1 MNPII
6 LHVDMDAFFASV
18 EQKCNP
24 RLRGKPIA
32 VVGANKR
39 TVVTTSSYE
48 ARALGVRTG
57 MNKYEAKKV
66 CPNLIIVEGDNRKYT
81 DTSTRIMNILKRFS
95 PEVEVYSVDEAFI
108 DLGGTEK
115 LLGTPVEVGRKIKEA
130 IKNEIGITA
139 SVGISD
145 NKLMAK
151 LASSRNKPDGL
162 FLIDESNKKEILEDL
177 PVKKLWGIGSK
188 LSEHLE
194 ALGVRTCGELG
205 RFPASVLRRR
215 FGIVGERLKLMG
227 EGVYDDQVVALEKGN
242 AVTPKSI
249 GHSATLS
256 EDIDSKD
263 IVSIEKNILKL
274 TDKVAKR
281 ARGHRLVG
289 RKVSL
294 DIRYWDFSSDGK
306 QKLMTVYTNDTKK
319 IYKYCLDLLE
329 EINPNKPIRLLGVS
343 ISSIRKDFSDDLF
356 ETETRNKKLLEVM
369 DSVNSSFGNTS
380 IGWGSVFEKVESSGV
395 ISPAW
400 RPSGVRKVDVK

>member
-1 MNPII
+1 MDKII

-24 RLRGKPIA
+24 HLRGKPIA

-48 ARALGVRTG
+48 ARAMGVKTG

-66 CPNLIIVEGDNRKYT
+66 CPSLIIVEGDNRKYT
-81 DTSTRIMNILKRFS
+81 SASTRIMEILKRFS
-95 PEVEVYSVDEAFI
+95 PIVEVYSVDEAFM
-108 DLGGTEK
+108 DLTGIEK
-115 LLGTPVEVGRKIKEA
+115 LLGTPMEVGQKIKEA
-130 IKNEIGITA
+130 IKNEVGITA

-162 FLIDESNKKEILEDL
+162 FVIDDSNKKEILEEL
-177 PVKKLWGIGSK
+177 PVKKLWGVGSK
-188 LSEHLE
+188 LSEHLNG
-194 ALGVRTCGELG
+194 LGVRTCGELG
-205 RFPASVLRRR
+205 RFPVSVLRRR
-215 FGIVGERLKLMG
+215 FGIVGERLHLMG
-227 EGVYDDQVVALEKGN
+227 QGIYNDSVVAIEKED
-242 AVTPKSI
+242 AVLPKSI
-249 GHSATLS
+249 GHSATLAS
-256 EDIDSKD
+256 DIDHKD
-263 IVSIEKNILKL
+263 LESIKKNILKL
-274 TDKVAKR
+274 TDKVARR
-281 ARGHRLVG
+281 ARGHDLVG

-294 DIRYWDFSSDGK
+294 DIRYWDFDSTGK

-319 IYKYCLDLLE
+319 IYKNCLDLLE
-329 EINPNKPIRLLGVS
+329 DINPYKPIRLLGVS

-356 ETETRNKKLLEVM
+356 ETEVRHKKLLDVM
-369 DSVNSSFGNTS
+369 DSVNSSFGSTAV
-380 IGWGSVFEKVESSGV
+380 GWGTVFEKVESSGV

>member
-1 MNPII
+1 MDKII

-18 EQKCNP
+18 EQRCNP
-24 RLRGKPIA
+24 RLRGKAIA

-66 CPNLIIVEGDNRKYT
+66 CPSLIFVEGDNRKYT
-81 DTSTRIMNILKRFS
+81 SASTRIMDILKSFS
-95 PEVEVYSVDEAFI
+95 PLVEVYSVDEAFI
-108 DLGGTEK
+108 DLTGTEK
-115 LLGTPVEVGRKIKEA
+115 LLGTPMEIGKKIKEA

-151 LASSRNKPDGL
+151 LASSRQKPDGL
-162 FLIDESNKKEILEDL
+162 FFIDENNKKEILESL
-177 PVKKLWGIGSK
+177 PASKLWGIGSK
-188 LSEHLE
+188 LSGHLE

-205 RFPASVLRRR
+205 RFPASVLRSR

-227 EGVYDDQVVALEKGN
+227 QGLFDDQVVPEKKEGYAL
-242 AVTPKSI
+242 PKSI

-256 EDIDSKD
+256 KDIDSKD
-263 IVSIEKNILKL
+263 IVTIKKNILKL
-274 TDKVAKR
+274 TEKVARR
-281 ARGHRLVG
+281 ARGHDLVG
-289 RKVSL
+289 RKVAL
-294 DIRYWDFSSDGK
+294 DIRYWDFDGTGK

-329 EINPNKPIRLLGVS
+329 DIKPHKPIRLLGVS

-356 ETETRNKKLLEVM
+356 ETETKQKKLLQVM
-369 DSVNSSFGNTS
+369 DSVNSSFGTTS
-380 IGWGSVFEKVESSGV
+380 IGWGSVFQKEEDSGV